1 MNGGGGKYVE
11 GEEAMVEASLRTMS
25 LNNAAVP
32 ATDQMHVLLGDN
44 LEKKRKNSTNAYHY
58 DPLLMNR

>member
-44 LEKKRKNSTNAYHY
+44 
-58 DPLLMNR
+58 